1 MGETEQDKQDH
12 LWGDGADAGM
22 HPALAVISDSLRQ
35 DMPLADAD
43 LRGSAAYARA
53 LGRCGVLTEDD
64 AELLAGTLETMR
76 DELDGGDWRP
86 AGAEDIHTAIEA
98 EVTRRL
104 PELGGRLHT
113 GRSRNDQVG
122 TAFRLTVM
130 DKIDLIVTALIG
142 VQERILA
149 QAEVNID
156 LLMPAYTHMQRAQPI
171 RLSHWILSYFW
182 PLDRDIERFLQ
193 LRERCAVLPL
203 GSGAV
208 AGHPFNI
215 DREWLASELGF
226 KAISENS
233 IDAVGDRDFA
243 VEFVFLCSMVA
254 IHLSRLCEE
263 LVIWS
268 SAEFGYV
275 KWRSDLATGSSLM
288 PNKKNPDLPE
298 LVRGRSAQTLGE
310 VVSMLS
316 LLKGLPHSYQRDL
329 QEDKQPVWRSAYIA
343 HSNLVAIA
351 AALEGI
357 RFNGDRMEAAL
368 TDDTFAT
375 EMADILVDRGMP
387 FRSAYRVVSKIATAA
402 REKEC
407 SIKEIAKEADAE
419 LLEPLTLEDIEGL
432 SALQSVE
439 RRTATGGTAKKAVQE
454 QLEEAWDI
462 VELYKERL
470 EIE

>member
-1 MGETEQDKQDH
+1 MAETDDDKKDH
-12 LWGDGADAGM
+12 LWGDGADGGM

-53 LGRCGVLTEDD
+53 LGRCGVLGDED
-64 AELLAGTLETMR
+64 AEILAGTIDEMR
-76 DELDGGDWRP
+76 AQMK
-86 AGAEDIHTAIEA
+86 AGKWAPKDAEDIHTAIEA

-113 GRSRNDQVG
+113 GRSRNDQVA

-130 DKIDLIVTALIG
+130 DKIDQIVRALIG

-149 QAEVNID
+149 QAELNID
-156 LLMPAYTHMQRAQPI
+156 ILMPAYTHMQRAQPI

-182 PLDRDIERFLQ
+182 PLERDIERFLQ

-226 KAISENS
+226 EAISENS
-233 IDAVGDRDFA
+233 IDSVGDRDFA
-243 VEFVFLCSMVA
+243 LEFVFLCSMVA

-263 LVIWS
+263 LVLWS
-268 SAEFGYV
+268 SAEFGYI

-310 VVSMLS
+310 VVSMLA

-329 QEDKQPVWRSAYIA
+329 QEDKQPVWRSAFIA

-357 RFNGDRMEAAL
+357 RFNGDRMGEAL

-375 EMADILVDRGMP
+375 EMADLLVDRGMP
-387 FRSAYRVVSKIATAA
+387 FRSAYRVVSRIATAA

-407 SIKEIAKEADAE
+407 SIKELARGADPS
-419 LLEPLTLEDIEGL
+419 LLDPLSVEDIEGL
-432 SALQSVE
+432 SALASVE
-439 RRTATGGTAKKAVQE
+439 RRTSPGGTAKSSVQA
-454 QLEEAWDI
+454 QLDEAWDI

-470 EIE
+470 DIR